1 MAFRVDLIRF
11 ALCVVVKARWTTRKY
26 QVRFENCL
34 NYKASENLVNN
45 KTGKREKRVE
55 EDIPRPL
62 AHISR
67 VIEVLVVHVF
77 AESTG

>member
-1 MAFRVDLIRF
+1 MAFRADLIRF
-11 ALCVVVKARWTTRKY
+11 ALCVVVKARWTTRKC
-26 QVRFENCL
+26 QVRFENCH
-34 NYKASENLVNN
+34 NYKATENIVKK
-45 KTGKREKRVE
+45 KTRKREKRVE

-67 VIEVLVVHVF
+67 VIEVLVVEVF